1 MVNDLLIS
9 TEYWTDIQ
17 ITRQD
22 VEFLHNYLF
31 EHETPLTARELV
43 SVFIEERIRVEQ
55 DALRKRRESGGKTYF
70 PKETFQ
76 VGDDVI
82 FPALGWQHGKVTAVR
97 PAVNP
102 EIGVFDVITVYLDGD
117 SQRLFASNLQDHVL
131 NDQPPTEQENESNAE
146 EILRTYGNAL
156 EKKIEAAFQADDE
169 IVRIAGRWFPRA
181 LLIDV
186 NVGHLN

>member
-43 SVFIEERIRVEQ
+43 SVFIEERTRAEQ
-55 DALRKRRESGGKTYF
+55 DALRRRRESGGKTYL
-70 PKETFQ
+70 PKETFR

-82 FPALGWQHGKVTAVR
+82 FPALGWKHGKVSAVR
-97 PAVNP
+97 TGINP
-102 EIGVFDVITVYLDGD
+102 EIGAFDVLTVDLDGN
-117 SQRLFASNLQDHVL
+117 SQRLFASNLPAHAL
-131 NDQPPTEQENESNAE
+131 NNQPVSEEEN
-146 EILRTYGNAL
+146 
-156 EKKIEAAFQADDE
+156 
-169 IVRIAGRWFPRA
+169 
-181 LLIDV
+181 
-186 NVGHLN
+186 